1 MWNSFGSSGSMSPYT
16 QPLDIPYSSASSRSS
31 AYQPNCAFPSWP
43 QGPSLGSSSRPHYE
57 RATSYLSD
65 DDLFW
70 QDSEN
75 DDAHSVSSAGSGGA
89 SHHGSAYAV
98 QQPTEEELAE
108 QRLEE
113 QRKRAQMQRDALR
126 FVKLEK
132 ERRRLAAQQQKP
144 RRSNSSSNSKKSSN
158 MTSIR
163 EAAE

>member
-43 QGPSLGSSSRPHYE
+43 QGPSLGSSSSRPHYE

-75 DDAHSVSSAGSGGA
+75 DDAHSVSSAES
-89 SHHGSAYAV
+89 HGSCYAT
-98 QQPTEEELAE
+98 QQPTEEELQE

-113 QRKRAQMQRDALR
+113 QRKRAQIQRDALR

-132 ERRRLAAQQQKP
+132 ERRRLAAQQQPKP
-144 RRSNSSSNSKKSSN
+144 RRSSSHTSNPSKKSSN
-158 MTSIR
+158 MASIR

>member
-43 QGPSLGSSSRPHYE
+43 QGPSLGSSSSRPVYE

-75 DDAHSVSSAGSGGA
+75 DDNHSVTSATS
-89 SHHGSAYAV
+89 HGSCYAA
-98 QQPTEEELAE
+98 QQPTEEELQE

-132 ERRRLAAQQQKP
+132 ERRRIAAQQQPKP
-144 RRSNSSSNSKKSSN
+144 RRSSSHTSNPSKKSSD
-158 MTSIR
+158 MASIR

>member
-43 QGPSLGSSSRPHYE
+43 QGSSLGSSSSRPVYE

-75 DDAHSVSSAGSGGA
+75 DDAHSVSSAA
-89 SHHGSAYAV
+89 SHGSCYAP
-98 QQPTEEELAE
+98 QQPTEEELQE

-144 RRSNSSSNSKKSSN
+144 RRSNSNTSNPSKKSSN
-158 MTSIR
+158 MASIR